1 MIDAMALVYTAA
13 RSSMVDLLDSVERV
27 GLACWVGKSGS
38 LWDMPPVLGTIGD
51 ELYLVE
57 IDTSNRET
65 VLLDLIDNYE
75 VDDRSLRIEIAFFGD
90 AGGFFASSMNFFDYW
105 PKSPADVPADVFV
118 DNHYKATFT
127 KAGDEIVVIVR
138 HALRPSN
145 GPPKR
150 RLRFRPSKY
159 EEAMSD
165 LARESRRLRDDLIAV
180 AQERAPQKVVSLQA
194 AFKRWP
200 A

>member
-1 MIDAMALVYTAA
+1 MADMLERVA
-13 RSSMVDLLDSVERV
+13 RV

-65 VLLDLIDNYE
+65 VLLDLIDNYK
-75 VDDRSLRIEIAFFGD
+75 VDDRTLRIEIAFFGA
-90 AGGFFASSMNFFDYW
+90 AGGFFASSIDFFEHW

-118 DNHYKATFT
+118 DSHYKAAFT
-127 KAGDEIVVIVR
+127 KSDDEVVVTVR

-150 RLRFRPSKY
+150 RLQFRPSKY

-180 AQERAPQKVVSLQA
+180 AQERAPQKVESLQE